1 MLNAMK
7 STDVLD
13 AYLWD
18 LRAQAESKLRCL
30 TRVQQMVNDYGRKN
44 ADARGDL
51 RIKILA
57 DLTDVVTI
65 SASLSRVSRQALD
78 AARALDASQS

>member
-44 ADARGDL
+44 ADARGAL
-51 RIKILA
+51 RTKILA

-65 SASLSRVSRQALD
+65 STSLSAVSRQALD
-78 AARALDASQS
+78 AARALDASEF

>member
-1 MLNAMK
+1 MAMK

-30 TRVQQMVNDYGRKN
+30 TKVQQLVQQYQK
-44 ADARGDL
+44 APDASARAAL
-51 RIKILA
+51 QRQILA

-65 SASLSRVSRQALD
+65 SKSLHAVSNHALD
-78 AARALDASQS
+78 AASALP

>member
-1 MLNAMK
+1 MK

-30 TRVQQMVNDYGRKN
+30 TKVQQLVQEYARSK
-44 ADARGDL
+44 DASARAKL
-51 RIKILA
+51 QTQILA

-65 SASLSRVSRQALD
+65 TESMKSVSRQAFD
-78 AARALDASQS
+78 AASTLT

>member
-1 MLNAMK
+1 MLHAMK

-18 LRAQAESKLRCL
+18 LRAHAESKLRCL

-51 RIKILA
+51 RTKILA

-65 SASLSRVSRQALD
+65 TMTMSTISRQALD
-78 AARALDASQS
+78 AARALDA